1 MICAIAHRCK
11 ACGEPLAF
19 VQATILISRH
29 RKDSFYGHQKVIATK
44 WFPPERF
51 KLSFQKCKIDKNR
64 TLGLV
69 EGSFCFYL
77 WRIAIYISILFQ
89 LQPKY
94 RNKPSIGQTD
104 GNCQQRKCC
113 LLFLFHWEPDLEV
126 IVLILSTVFK
136 LAGIA
141 VPFHIDTGGNLLG
154 WIIIV
159 SDKIF
164 KRAAAR
170 ALSYIPPFPMS
181 L

>member
-1 MICAIAHRCK
+1 M
-11 ACGEPLAF
+11 
-19 VQATILISRH
+19 
-29 RKDSFYGHQKVIATK
+29 IATK
-44 WFPPERF
+44 WFSPERF
-51 KLSFQKCKIDKNR
+51 KPSFQKCKIDKNR
-64 TLGLV
+64 TLGLAG
-69 EGSFCFYL
+69 GSFCFYL

-94 RNKPSIGQTD
+94 RNKPGIGQTD